1 MSSDPA
7 LPGEITALLQLWG
20 EGDSKALAS
29 LASVAYDDLRTI
41 AHGYLQRENR
51 AHTLEATGLVNELYL
66 RLTRQRGA
74 KLTDRRHFFTF
85 SAMIMRRIL
94 TDYARR
100 THALKRP
107 GAEAVRVPLHPDIAW
122 VDASGSEM
130 VALDQALA
138 ELEAL
143 DQRKVRAVELRYF
156 LGCTNEEAADLLK
169 VSHAT
174 FDRDLQFSKS
184 WLYRRL
190 RGPASAAAENK
201 LRPEPGPPR
210 DAK

>member
-7 LPGEITALLQLWG
+7 LPGEITALLQRWG
-20 EGDSKALAS
+20 EGDSAALAS
-29 LASVAYDDLRTI
+29 IASVTYEDLRKI
-41 AHGYLQRENR
+41 ARGYLQREHR
-51 AHTLEATGLVNELYL
+51 EHTLQATGLVNELYL
-66 RLTRQRGA
+66 RLTRQRGV
-74 KLTDRRHFFTF
+74 KIVDRHHFFTF
-85 SAMIMRRIL
+85 SAMMMRRIL

-107 GAEAVRVPLHPDIAW
+107 ESESVRVPLHPDIAW

-130 VALDQALA
+130 LALDQALA
-138 ELEAL
+138 ELEML
-143 DQRKVRAVELRYF
+143 DERKVRAVELRFF

-169 VSHAT
+169 VSRAT

-190 RGPASAAAENK
+190 HPQASGSPAK
-201 LRPEPGPPR
+201 R
-210 DAK
+210 